1 MDKGTR
7 VKIVKG
13 RKAIGMTGTVF
24 WIGDNK
30 WGEGKRAGIEGDDG
44 ETYWIS
50 LENLEETNDSPP
62 EIEAPEKGT
71 RVIFTSEEGEEIE
84 GEVFWSGESKSG
96 RTVRLGVKD
105 AEGETH
111 WMDARKARP
120 ADAPAAEDIAAEDVP
135 F

>member
-13 RKAIGMTGTVF
+13 RKAVGMTGTVF
-24 WIGDNK
+24 WYGDNK
-30 WGEGKRAGIEGDDG
+30 FGEGKRCGIEGDDG

-50 LENLEETNDSPP
+50 ESNLEKTNDAAP
-62 EIEAPEKGT
+62 ELEIPEKGT
-71 RVIFTSEEGEEIE
+71 RVVFTSEAGEEVE

-111 WMDARKARP
+111 WLDARKARP
-120 ADAPAAEDIAAEDVP
+120 ADAPAPESVSEEDVP